1 MILILTTQQQVCH
14 DFKWHSSRGETG
26 QNSIFVTTVSREV
39 KINSQLDIFRILKYI
54 ISSPPNLS
62 RSVGVDTDH

>member
-1 MILILTTQQQVCH
+1 M
-14 DFKWHSSRGETG
+14 
-26 QNSIFVTTVSREV
+26 

-62 RSVGVDTDH
+62 RSVGVDTDHWPVFACAVKLRLKCSKKILENETGDAKQKIQ